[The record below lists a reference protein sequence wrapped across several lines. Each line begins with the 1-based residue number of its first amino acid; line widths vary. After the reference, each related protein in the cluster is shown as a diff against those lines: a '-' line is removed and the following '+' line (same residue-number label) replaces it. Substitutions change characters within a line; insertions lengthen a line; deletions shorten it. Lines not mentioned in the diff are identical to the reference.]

1 MNDKDVLFV
10 GDGEIDIVIY
20 GIEYKGNIEMNL
32 HQSLI
37 DRIIDIMLFQLNF
50 LSYWLLIIK
59 LLVFH
64 FYIIKK

>member
-10 GDGEIDIVIY
+10 WNGEIDKVIY
-20 GIEYKGNIEMNL
+20 EFKYKGNIEMNL
-32 HQSLI
+32 HQTLI

-50 LSYWLLIIK
+50 LSCWLLIIK

>member
-10 GDGEIDIVIY
+10 WNGEIDKVIY
-20 GIEYKGNIEMNL
+20 DIKYKVNNEMNL

-37 DRIIDIMLFQLNF
+37 DRIIDNILFQLNF

-59 LLVFH
+59 LLVFNI
-64 FYIIKK
+64 YIIKK